1 MQLLCTRGHSASVY
15 QNGWFV
21 YMGYT
26 GLEEAQ
32 ALVEAVRSSYGE
44 MPDEDWVDYVLDL
57 LAEASAATT
66 EAIRVILYEAQA

>member
-1 MQLLCTRGHSASVY
+1 
-15 QNGWFV
+15 
-21 YMGYT
+21 MGYT